1 MERERLN
8 HLMQDP
14 SRVVKEDLA
23 GLQELSAR
31 YPWFGAAHLLLAVGE
46 HAADDVLFDER
57 ARTAAAHVPSRA
69 VLFDL
74 VHAPTPTAEP
84 AWVPVPTILPPT
96 APAPSPEP
104 IALVPVVP
112 APIAAEVNAPPP
124 GEQVIPPAPAAP
136 VVALAPEHSAVE
148 EPAPHAPVE
157 FVAPVEVTPP
167 PVPEV
172 PPVTVEPLPAVA
184 ATAAEPPSTEGPVE
198 PEADP
203 LDQLIRESAFAGTYE
218 LLLEHE
224 EARRTPPPAQEPAP
238 MPERPAKRRFTDW
251 LEPVEPFSVVPVAP
265 SGPAHSD
272 RLRHTTEAAGTS
284 GAAAPPAAA
293 PGEVKAPALPPPTS
307 GEGKASEAPV
317 QASGEGQAPE
327 APAKP
332 KAGMSVSEA
341 ASLID
346 RFIRQETPEPPK
358 RAAFFNP
365 QTAAKRSLEEHAE
378 LVTET
383 LAQIYAKQ
391 GNTAKARAAYRR
403 LAEKHPERRE
413 HFLALAKGL
422 DAPGKA

>member
-1 MERERLN
+1 
-8 HLMQDP
+8 
-14 SRVVKEDLA
+14 VVKEDLA

-84 AWVPVPTILPPT
+84 AWVPVPTITPT
-96 APAPSPEP
+96 APPVPVAEP
-104 IALVPVVP
+104 VALALVVP
-112 APIAAEVNAPPP
+112 APIVTEVPASTPAEHL
-124 GEQVIPPAPAAP
+124 IPPAPAAP

-148 EPAPHAPVE
+148 EPVPHAPVE
-157 FVAPVEVTPP
+157 VVGPVELTPP
-167 PVPEV
+167 AIPEV
-172 PPVTVEPLPAVA
+172 PPVTADPLPAVA
-184 ATAAEPPSTEGPVE
+184 ASAAEPPSAEGPAR

-203 LDQLIRESAFAGTYE
+203 LDQLIRESAYVGTYE

-224 EARRTPPPAQEPAP
+224 EARRTPPPAPEPAP

-272 RLRHTTEAAGTS
+272 WLRHTAEATGTP
-284 GAAAPPAAA
+284 GAATPPAAA
-293 PGEVKAPALPPPTS
+293 PGEGKALARPASTS
-307 GEGKASEAPV
+307 GEGQAPAAPV
-317 QASGEGQAPE
+317 EASGEGQAPA

-332 KAGMSVSEA
+332 KGGMSVSEA

-346 RFIRQETPEPPK
+346 SFIRQETPDPPK

-391 GNTAKARAAYRR
+391 GNTAKAKAAYRR